1 MKKIEKLEYRTV
13 MSGEFEG
20 ANEAATIWD
29 IHNKVNALVDA
40 HNELLET
47 HTVKEPEEIKVK
59 KIELKAISEFGPLD
73 IHVKNP
79 STMKNTCCGT
89 QNGESW
95 GHSGPCWNPEVTPP
109 SNSEK
114 EEVKE
119 QPTTVKEAFNCEMCP
134 KEPHDHGDDRNIYL
148 RPTTP
153 ETKVKI
159 SCPDCPHEETDTPE
173 KKPSERIK
181 ELEKRLKKDQPN
193 PMDDLV
199 KYSIYCANMKV
210 RAVIN
215 YLDEL
220 HSKGK
225 L

>member
-1 MKKIEKLEYRTV
+1 MKKIGKLRHELRTENMISSESSTYQIIEV
-13 MSGEFEG
+13 
-20 ANEAATIWD
+20 
-29 IHNKVNALVDA
+29 VNALVDA

-47 HTVKEPEEIKVK
+47 HTVKEPIVDCSWCRSQMP
-59 KIELKAISEFGPLD
+59 ISADTPIVFHLYGCPN
-73 IHVKNP
+73 KNI
-79 STMKNTCCGT
+79 
-89 QNGESW
+89 
-95 GHSGPCWNPEVTPP
+95 PP

-119 QPTTVKEAFNCEMCP
+119 QPTTVKEAFNFEMCP

-148 RPTTP
+148 RPTTS

-220 HSKGK
+220 HSKEN